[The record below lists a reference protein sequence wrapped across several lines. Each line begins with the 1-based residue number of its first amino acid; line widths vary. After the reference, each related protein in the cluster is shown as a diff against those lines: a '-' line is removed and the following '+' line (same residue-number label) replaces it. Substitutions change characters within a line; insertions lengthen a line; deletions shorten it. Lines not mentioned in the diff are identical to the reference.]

1 MHLVKGFFRSVHNAQ
16 ESNGANRFCVFKLPT
31 WFLTRKIR
39 LDESVTCMYIYIYIE
54 KVTLYFLGQQ
64 RFVDFRSFSTKFP

>member
-39 LDESVTCMYIYIYIE
+39 LDESVTCMYIYIYIL
-54 KVTLYFLGQQ
+54 K
-64 RFVDFRSFSTKFP
+64 K